1 MSSGAVNN
9 KTQSN
14 GRRPVTATEFVIRGR
29 PVSRGL
35 AIGNIVCLFGD
46 NRQFYRTRIAPP
58 DVEKE
63 IERFSAA
70 HRRACRRLE
79 RIATAA
85 NSKGDNFAS
94 IFDVHL
100 SILEDSSLKESIE
113 NAIRQHLFNA
123 EWAVKI
129 VTDSYI
135 GKYRTIPDEHFRD
148 RYIDVEDIAE
158 QLQAALGGG
167 RNRVHLAPG
176 SIIAA
181 RELRPS
187 TLAELAAN
195 PPAAI
200 ITETGGWTSHTFILA
215 RELEIPAITGLRKL
229 MRRISSGT
237 KAIVDAYAGDV
248 TFNPTEKTI
257 AGYRSSIEKVG
268 KFSASFDKFPA
279 GEITT
284 LDGRK
289 IAIRLNFDV
298 PSSFHKAKKLGAQ
311 GIGLYRSEYLFN
323 RFKGFPS
330 ESVQA
335 KAYREIAKFAGEYR
349 ARIRTFDL
357 SVGQTVEY
365 SARRENNPAL
375 GLRAIRLSLAA
386 DKHFRTQLRALLQA
400 AYETN
405 IDIILP
411 MVNGVDEILVAR
423 QILEEET
430 DRLSKRGVEY
440 GKPRLG
446 AMIEVPSAVVCIEQ
460 ILEEVDT
467 VLLGTND
474 LVQYVLAVD
483 RDNEGVAGWFRTLH
497 PAVLLSLRRVF
508 EAAAKASKPA
518 IVCGE
523 MAGSPFYV
531 PILLGLGADE
541 LSMNLNSILRVRRV
555 IEAIAFEEARELA
568 SVLLSK
574 KTAAQVEEAAD
585 IFFQKHWAHL
595 LSVGT
600 SELFR
605 A

>member
-1 MSSGAVNN
+1 MSSDAVNN
-9 KTQSN
+9 NKHSN
-14 GRRPVTATEFVIRGR
+14 GRRPIISTEFALRGR

-46 NRQFYRTRIAPP
+46 NRQFYRTRIEPT
-58 DVEKE
+58 DVERE
-63 IERFSAA
+63 IERFAAA
-70 HRRACRRLE
+70 HRVACRRLE
-79 RIATAA
+79 RISAATNA
-85 NSKGDNFAS
+85 KGDNFAS

-113 NAIRQHLFNA
+113 NAIRENLFNA
-123 EWAVKI
+123 EWAVK
-129 VTDSYI
+129 VVADSYI
-135 GKYRTIPDEHFRD
+135 AKYRAIPDEHFRD

-167 RNRVHLAPG
+167 KNRLHLAPH

-200 ITETGGWTSHTFILA
+200 ITESGGWTSHTFILA
-215 RELEIPAITGLRKL
+215 RELEIPAVTGLRKL

-237 KAIVDAYAGDV
+237 KAIVDAYGGSV
-248 TFNPTEKTI
+248 ILNPSDATI
-257 AGYRSSIEKVG
+257 ASYQGSVEKAIKSDLVPE
-268 KFSASFDKFPA
+268 KFRDS
-279 GEITT
+279 EIST

-298 PSSFHKAKKLGAQ
+298 PSSFHKAKRLGAQ

-330 ESVQA
+330 EAVQV
-335 KAYREIAKFAGEYR
+335 KAYREIAEFAGENR

-357 SVGQTVEY
+357 SVRQTVEY
-365 SARRENNPAL
+365 PTRRENNPAL
-375 GLRAIRLSLAA
+375 GLRAIRLSLSTE
-386 DKHFRTQLRALLQA
+386 KHFRTQLRALLQA

-411 MVNGVDEILVAR
+411 MVTGIDEIRAAR
-423 QILEEET
+423 SILEEEVN
-430 DRLSKRGVEY
+430 RLSRRGIKY
-440 GKPRLG
+440 GSPRLG
-446 AMIEVPSAVVCIEQ
+446 AMIEVPAAVLCIEQ

-467 VLLGTND
+467 ILLGTND

-483 RDNEGVAGWFRTLH
+483 RDNEAVAGWFRTLH
-497 PAVLLSLRRVF
+497 PAVLRALRNVLD
-508 EAAAKASKPA
+508 AAARASKPA

-531 PILLGLGADE
+531 PVLVGLGANE
-541 LSMNLNSILRVRRV
+541 LSMNLNSIVRVRRV
-555 IEAIAFEEARELA
+555 IEAIAFEECRGLVSMLTA
-568 SVLLSK
+568 K
-574 KTAAQVEEAAD
+574 KTAAEVEEAAEAY
-585 IFFQKHWAHL
+585 FREHWAHL
-595 LSVGT
+595 FPGGT
-600 SELFR
+600 AEMLR